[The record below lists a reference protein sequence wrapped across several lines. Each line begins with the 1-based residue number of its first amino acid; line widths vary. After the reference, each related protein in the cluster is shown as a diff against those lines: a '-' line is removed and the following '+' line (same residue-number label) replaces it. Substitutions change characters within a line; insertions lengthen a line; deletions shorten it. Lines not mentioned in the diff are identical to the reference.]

1 MWVGFMS
8 ILVVL
13 GIMGWYVLYFPE
25 IGLWTKKIRKT
36 IYDWVGFNFTVKVS
50 FFRWSNFKVYQKS
63 KHLKMNH
70 FTVKQTHP
78 KTKIFY
84 F

>member
-25 IGLWTKKIRKT
+25 IGLWTKK
-36 IYDWVGFNFTVKVS
+36 S
-50 FFRWSNFKVYQKS
+50 
-63 KHLKMNH
+63 
-70 FTVKQTHP
+70 VKQFTIEWGLILRL
-78 KTKIFY
+78 K
-84 F
+84 